1 MPEVKSQLIVYD
13 FDWSMVDQDTDRYV
27 LEVLSPKLRRKLE
40 DDYGET
46 EWTDLL
52 AGVMHDLHDE
62 GATRE
67 QIEHALITLPYH
79 PAMIRGVK
87 ALKAANSP
95 KTTFLCLSA
104 SNHVYIRTILAHNGL
119 SDLFTDIVTNK
130 AEWHG
135 DRLDIRRHIGPDDPP
150 HGCTVGCSPNLCKG
164 SELTS
169 FLARCGETYDRI
181 MYVGDGSNDFCP
193 SVRLSENDVVL
204 CRRDRALERRIKG
217 APEGQLKATV
227 KYWEGAWEIEEYFN
241 SLIKS

>member
-1 MPEVKSQLIVYD
+1 MSEVKSQLVVYD

-40 DDYGET
+40 DDHGKK

-67 QIEHALITLPYH
+67 QIEHALVTLPYH
-79 PAMIRGVK
+79 PAMIRAVK
-87 ALKAANSP
+87 ALKTASSP

-119 SDLFTDIVTNK
+119 SDLFAEIVTNK

-135 DRLDIRRHIGPDDPP
+135 DRLDLRRHIGPDDPP
-150 HGCTVGCSPNLCKG
+150 HNCNVGCSPNLCKG

-169 FLARCGETYDRI
+169 FLARRGETYDRI
-181 MYVGDGSNDFCP
+181 MYIGDGSNDFCP
-193 SVRLSENDVVL
+193 SIRLSENDVVL
-204 CRRDRALERRIKG
+204 CRRDRALERRIKA
-217 APEGQLKATV
+217 APERVKAQV

-241 SLIKS
+241 SLITS

>member
-1 MPEVKSQLIVYD
+1 MSGVKSQLVVYD

-40 DDYGET
+40 DDYGKT

-52 AGVMHDLHDE
+52 AGVMHELHDE

-67 QIEHALITLPYH
+67 QIEQALVTLPYH

-87 ALKAANSP
+87 ALKAAGSP

-119 SDLFTDIVTNK
+119 SDLFTEVVTNK

-135 DRLDIRRHIGPDDPP
+135 DRLDIRRHVGPDDPP

-181 MYVGDGSNDFCP
+181 I
-193 SVRLSENDVVL
+193 VRLSENDVVL
-204 CRRDRALERRIKG
+204 CRRDRALEKRIKA
-217 APEGQLKATV
+217 APEGRLKATV

-241 SLIKS
+241 SLIDS

>member
-1 MPEVKSQLIVYD
+1 MPEVKSQLVVYD

-40 DDYGET
+40 DDHGKT

-95 KTTFLCLSA
+95 KTTFL
-104 SNHVYIRTILAHNGL
+104 Y
-119 SDLFTDIVTNK
+119 IVTNK

>member
-1 MPEVKSQLIVYD
+1 MPEVKSQLVVYD

-40 DDYGET
+40 DDHGKT

-62 GATRE
+62 GAT
-67 QIEHALITLPYH
+67 PS
-79 PAMIRGVK
+79 AMIRGVK